1 MFPKFLLNFPQN
13 VKLDGNSR
21 KFYNMFEDKQVDD
34 NILLNMSCEKL
45 EFVWNIE
52 IISKL
57 FTIKS
62 SAETQRG

>member
-1 MFPKFLLNFPQN
+1 MNFPQN

-45 EFVWNIE
+45 EFV
-52 IISKL
+52 
-57 FTIKS
+57 
-62 SAETQRG
+62 

>member
-62 SAETQRG
+62 SAKTQRG

>member
-1 MFPKFLLNFPQN
+1 
-13 VKLDGNSR
+13 
-21 KFYNMFEDKQVDD
+21 MFEDKQVDD

>member
-62 SAETQRG
+62 SAKTERG